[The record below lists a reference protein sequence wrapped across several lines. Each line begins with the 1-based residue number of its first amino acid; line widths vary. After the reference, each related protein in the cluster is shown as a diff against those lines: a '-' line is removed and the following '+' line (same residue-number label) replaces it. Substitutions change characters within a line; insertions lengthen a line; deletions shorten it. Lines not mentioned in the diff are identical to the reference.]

1 MDAMRRVRLTA
12 AAMVALA
19 MLPGSPFCAVFGGAP
34 AAWAQV
40 VTGKRLIL
48 KDGSYQLVK
57 KYQVVGDRV
66 RYLSEERDDWEEVPN
81 SLIDWPAT
89 NKWNQEHALDAQGQP
104 IAPPPETAPVE
115 PNPGETE
122 AAKIDREAAAER
134 TELREQTPTV
144 ATGLQLPNLDGIFAL
159 DNFQNIPELIQL
171 SQSAGDVNRGGT
183 HNVLRAAIASFRGAQ
198 EPVRINGQAA
208 KIRLHVD
215 DPVLYVSLSKLQNEQ
230 VDSESALVVNTQDNQ
245 NPVPD
250 KNRREFAHQPL
261 RHCAGGGGSGPAR
274 DRRGAPAAAQWTD
287 RAVGGHCA
295 DDGAGS
301 AGRLLDETHAEGAAD
316 HRRVRADGDPRA
328 GRDQPRCVGFRR
340 GSRRAG
346 ESASADAD
354 QALRGSEVRDQGS
367 GYYRHSCMSDG
378 RMLSPVRRV

>member
-34 AAWAQV
+34 AAWAQL

-215 DPVLYVSLSKLQNEQ
+215 DPVVYVSLSKLDNEQ
-230 VDSESALVVNTQDNQ
+230 VESESALVVNTQDNQ

-250 KNRREFAHQPL
+250 KNAESSPTSRYAIVRVEVVPGQRVIGAVRLRRLNGQIVQSEDIVPTTAQVLPGGYWMKLTPKEPL
-261 RHCAGGGGSGPAR
+261 TIGEYALMEILGPGEINL
-274 DRRGAPAAAQWTD
+274 DVWDFGVDPDAPENPHPLT
-287 RAVGGHCA
+287 
-295 DDGAGS
+295 
-301 AGRLLDETHAEGAAD
+301 
-316 HRRVRADGDPRA
+316 PIK
-328 GRDQPRCVGFRR
+328 P
-340 GSRRAG
+340 
-346 ESASADAD
+346 
-354 QALRGSEVRDQGS
+354 
-367 GYYRHSCMSDG
+367 
-378 RMLSPVRRV
+378 